1 MAEADERD
9 SEAATQGDFLWE
21 RPVHPPR
28 AGGPGLT
35 RGAITAAAVA
45 LADEHGPDEVTM
57 RKVAKAVGSGTMS
70 LYRHVRTKEEL
81 LDLMADAVVGEGGGA
96 PVSGVGWRSALRE
109 MARRERAVYLRH
121 PWAPRVLAGRPLIGP
136 NALAATERWFE
147 ALDGHGVIARDA
159 LRVVGTVT
167 SFVRGFAQTE
177 IDEAAWRHPGADGA
191 GWRASA
197 LPYLR
202 RVLDGGRYPRFAA
215 TVEAAPSH
223 PDRDEDFAWQ
233 LERVLDGLA
242 TTVEGGGCE
251 ASRPGA

>member
-1 MAEADERD
+1 MAAADEREP
-9 SEAATQGDFLWE
+9 EAAEPGDFLWE

-35 RGAITAAAVA
+35 RAAITAAAVA

-57 RKVAKAVGSGTMS
+57 RRVAKAVGSGTMS

-81 LDLMADAVVGEGGGA
+81 LDLMADAVVGEAGGA
-96 PVSGVGWRSALRE
+96 PLPGGGWRGALEE

-136 NALAATERWFE
+136 NALAATERWLE
-147 ALDGHGVIARDA
+147 ALDGHGVSARDA

-177 IDEAAWRHPGADGA
+177 IDEAAWRRPDAEGA
-191 GWRASA
+191 GWSASA

-202 RVLDGGRYPRFAA
+202 RVLDGGRSPRFAA
-215 TVEAAPSH
+215 TAGAAPRH

-233 LERVLDGLA
+233 LGRVLDGLA
-242 TTVEGGGCE
+242 AAVEGGDE
-251 ASRPGA
+251 PGAPRA